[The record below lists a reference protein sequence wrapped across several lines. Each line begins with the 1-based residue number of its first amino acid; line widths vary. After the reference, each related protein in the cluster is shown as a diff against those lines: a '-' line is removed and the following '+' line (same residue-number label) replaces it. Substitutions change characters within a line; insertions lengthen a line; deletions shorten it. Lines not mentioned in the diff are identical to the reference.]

1 MRINNLKMTK
11 NKIMSLLLAG
21 GLAFTLTG
29 CSNQAQTAEVTS
41 NSVAYEE
48 IDETE
53 AYEET
58 NEDNIVER
66 NLEDADSAVE
76 SAIGIMVEGADE
88 LAQASDEAKQTEAY
102 QNEKERVIENFKD
115 LYGFLFEGEEIAGY
129 TADDVKEGTK
139 ERAENALVAIDEDLE
154 EIAPNYKE
162 RIKDKYNDFKE
173 YLNSDEFKDELADK
187 YNKIKD
193 KWQDIKDYG
202 NDIKE
207 RAERIR

>member
-1 MRINNLKMTK
+1 MEKIKNLKIFK
-11 NKIMSLLLAG
+11 KGASFLLAG
-21 GLAFTLTG
+21 ALAFTLTG

-41 NSVAYEE
+41 STIAMEE
-48 IDETE
+48 VQ
-53 AYEET
+53 
-58 NEDNIVER
+58 DNDNLIER
-66 NLEDADSAVE
+66 NIEDADSAVE
-76 SAIGIMVEGADE
+76 AAIGIMVEGADE

-102 QNEKERVIENFKD
+102 QNEKEEAIENFKD

-129 TADDVKEGTK
+129 TVDDVKEGTK
-139 ERAENALVAIDEDLE
+139 ERAENALTSIDEDLE

-162 RIKDKYNDFKE
+162 KIKDKYNDFKE
-173 YLNSDEFKDELADK
+173 YLNSDEFKDDLADK

-207 RAERIR
+207 RAERTR